1 MGYLPVGCV
10 VNGLTTIATIY
21 IRCHPFGAL
30 AGRPGRAGVVDVSLL
45 KGSHQLLAAAPAR
58 PQASPLPQLLQI
70 ELAGLR
76 VIRERDLTVERRLCA
91 GRQSRHS
98 TLGLL

>member
-1 MGYLPVGCV
+1 MNPPSFCTAVVLQSHTVGYLPIGCV

-30 AGRPGRAGVVDVSLL
+30 AGRPGRAGVVDISLL
-45 KGSHQLLAAAPAR
+45 EGSHQLLAAAPAR
-58 PQASPLPQLLQI
+58 PKASPLPQLLQI

-76 VIRERDLTVERRLCA
+76 VIRERDLTVEM
-91 GRQSRHS
+91 
-98 TLGLL
+98 